1 MCTGGVDKGDWR
13 RQTEKSE
20 KTECQY
26 LEVDEPVVIKILD
39 WKIQNW
45 TKIKIFSIFNL
56 HILLSYYDNVNAKCI
71 LKL

>member
-1 MCTGGVDKGDWR
+1 MCTGGVDKGDWSR
-13 RQTEKSE
+13 KTEKSE

-26 LEVDEPVVIKILD
+26 LEVDESIVIKMLD

-56 HILLSYYDNVNAKCI
+56 HILLSCYDNVNEF
-71 LKL
+71 